1 MNNKEVA
8 FGFELQEPKVLL
20 TTVLYSVYAAFT
32 PLTEDKTF
40 KMLRLSLSETILR
53 RRIDV
58 KRRQKIGTM
67 IIIFQN
73 FNAKLP
79 KTILM

>member
-32 PLTEDKTF
+32 PLTDDKTS
-40 KMLRLSLSETILR
+40 KNASL
-53 RRIDV
+53 V
-58 KRRQKIGTM
+58 AKRS
-67 IIIFQN
+67 IFTKAN
-73 FNAKLP
+73 
-79 KTILM
+79 